1 MTAAVA
7 TEPRELVV
15 TLQLPIRVVSEA
27 NRREHW
33 ATKARRAKAQRGA
46 ALLAVRAHAPSIVAT
61 IGAPSKPRLVV
72 TLTRIGVR
80 ALDSDNL
87 ARAFKA
93 VRDGIA
99 DALGI
104 DDGDSRIDWRYEQ
117 RRGGVREYA
126 VEIRLEVSNGR
137 ASKVRR

>member
-7 TEPRELVV
+7 TKPRELVV

-33 ATKARRAKAQRGA
+33 ATKARRAKAQRSA
-46 ALLAVRAHAPSIVAT
+46 ALLAVRAHASSIVAT
-61 IGAPSKPRLVV
+61 MGAPSRPRLVV

-104 DDGDSRIDWRYEQ
+104 DDGDKRIAWRYEQ

-126 VEIRLEVSNGR
+126 VEIRLEVI
-137 ASKVRR
+137 

>member
-27 NRREHW
+27 NQREHW
-33 ATKARRAKAQRGA
+33 ARKAARAKAQRSA
-46 ALLAVRAHAPSIVAT
+46 ACLAVKGHAWRVVAT
-61 IGAPSKPRLVV
+61 MGAPSRPRLVV

-80 ALDSDNL
+80 SLDSDNL

-126 VEIRLEVSNGR
+126 VEIRLEV
-137 ASKVRR
+137 V